1 MMTSSAAHMSGI
13 AAVQQNSNRSPSST
27 LDLIGSDSGS
37 KRTIAEP
44 REREGG
50 FILGRERNVWNFL
63 VGLQVCERG
72 KLI

>member
-44 REREGG
+44 RERGG
-50 FILGRERNVWNFL
+50 VYFGKREKCLEFFSWVT
-63 VGLQVCERG
+63 GL
-72 KLI
+72 